1 MAYVRWLAA
10 STAAGAI
17 GVVAALWT
25 HHARPQSIEDFY
37 STYDGR
43 FGIPTLDALRADAAN
58 LDPLPGWFFERAAAG
73 QMLLALI
80 ALWLAAIAGLRP
92 DALARHRTYWSAALS
107 CALALAI
114 WVVLF
119 VLLFPGLLD
128 PWVDIAGP
136 FDLLAGAW
144 VAAAA
149 ALVTALSL
157 LALAWRSRRAC
168 RARNNGERAVI
179 RRS

>member
-10 STAAGAI
+10 STAAGAV

-25 HHARPQSIEDFY
+25 HHARARSLEDFY
-37 STYDGR
+37 STYSDR
-43 FGIPTLDALRADAAN
+43 VGIPTLDALRADAAK
-58 LDPLPGWFFERAAAG
+58 LDPLRGWFFERAAAG

-80 ALWLAAIAGLRP
+80 ALGLAAIAALRP
-92 DALARHRTYWSAALS
+92 DALARHRAFWSAALS

-128 PWVDIAGP
+128 PWVDVAGP

-144 VAAAA
+144 VTTAA

-157 LALAWRSRRAC
+157 LALAWHSHRALSS
-168 RARNNGERAVI
+168 GEREAI
-179 RRS
+179 LRG